1 MNYIVYKSGYNFLGV
16 CIRVVPF
23 SGLLTR
29 YVFYKIDSIYPW
41 KETYKEL
48 LTPIH
53 RKNSFGHLSVLTL
66 VFIVYQ
72 ICPAQAITIEAEERE
87 DGSRRT
93 TRWWVLLG
101 DLNLTHSLARSLT
114 SWFNFT
120 GTTLTWPSAF
130 TVDSAKRHA
139 LLMPLWKVP
148 TLNSLQKLTRSVSI
162 PLAAR

>member
-1 MNYIVYKSGYNFLGV
+1 MYFIKSIQYIHEKRPTKSCWHQF
-16 CIRVVPF
+16 
-23 SGLLTR
+23 TR
-29 YVFYKIDSIYPW
+29 KTQLVHNHISHW
-41 KETYKEL
+41 
-48 LTPIH
+48 
-53 RKNSFGHLSVLTL
+53 NSFGHLSVLTL

-101 DLNLTHSLARSLT
+101 DLYLTHSLTSSLT